1 MPDQKLLII
10 DDSPDIH
17 ELVQLGLFGEPIELI
32 SCFGGEDGLAVAAM
46 RQPDLILLDVEMTGL
61 DGFEVCRRLKANPL
75 TSDAPIIFITGASS
89 TAEKLRGLELG
100 AIDYVTKPFDPAE
113 LRARV
118 RSALNTRRLMGLL
131 ADKADQLSFQATHD
145 FLTRLPNRAMFSD
158 HLERALAASVRTG
171 KSVAVLLVDVDRFKH
186 VNDTYGHQ
194 AGDDMLCQIAH
205 RLRARLRAS
214 DVLSR
219 MGGDEFAAILCE
231 LASPDDAI
239 RVATSLSQEFQE
251 PIDLMGRKQFVTIS
265 VGSAAYPRD
274 AIDIRTLVKNADR
287 ALYQA
292 KDAGRNAVRA
302 FTPAMNDGTAGL
314 SDLEGELRLAIKNRE
329 FRLYYQPKVDRNDRI
344 MGVEALIRWQ
354 HPRLGIIPPGRFISL
369 AEDTGLIIPIGTWV
383 IEEASRQSLAWI
395 AAGLGRMPIAV
406 NVSAL
411 QFAQPN
417 LIRVISDAMGM
428 PGSPQPC
435 LEIELTETLLMRNI
449 GDAGDKLA
457 QLRTMDISIAID
469 DFGIG
474 YSSLAYLQRLPL
486 DTLKIDRSFVSTIKE
501 EDGPKRDGGS
511 GRIIVRAIVALAKS
525 LGLRLVAE
533 GVETIVQR
541 EFLLQIGCDQLQ
553 GFLFCP
559 PKTPEDIELLLR
571 RQADSH
577 TSRLERCA

>member
-1 MPDQKLLII
+1 MPDQKILVI

-32 SCFGGEDGLAVAAM
+32 SCFGGEDGLAVAAL
-46 RQPDLILLDVEMTGL
+46 RRPDLILLDVEMTGV
-61 DGFEVCRRLKANPL
+61 DGFEVCRRLKANPM
-75 TSDAPIIFITGASS
+75 TTDAPIIFITGASS

-118 RSALNTRRLMGLL
+118 RAALNTRRLMGLL

-158 HLERALAASVRTG
+158 HLEKAVAASVRTG

-194 AGDDMLCQIAH
+194 AGDEMLCQITQ

-214 DVLSR
+214 DVLAR
-219 MGGDEFAAILCE
+219 MGGDEFAAILCD
-231 LASPDDAI
+231 LTSPDDAI
-239 RVATSLSQEFQE
+239 RVATSLAQEFQE
-251 PIDLMGRKQFVTIS
+251 PIGLMGRKQFVTIS
-265 VGSAAYPRD
+265 IGSAAYPRD
-274 AIDIRTLVKNADR
+274 AIDIRTLVKNADL

-292 KDAGRNAVRA
+292 KDAGRNTVRA
-302 FTPAMNDGTAGL
+302 FIPAMNDATAGL
-314 SDLEGELRLAIKNRE
+314 ELEGELRLAIKNRE
-329 FRLYYQPKVDRNDRI
+329 FRLHYQPKVDRNDRI
-344 MGVEALIRWQ
+344 TGLEALIRWQ
-354 HPRLGIIPPGRFISL
+354 HPRLGIIPPGRFIPL

-383 IEEASRQSLAWI
+383 IEEASRQSVAWI

-406 NVSAL
+406 NVSTL
-411 QFAQPN
+411 QFGQPDF
-417 LIRVISDAMGM
+417 IRVISDAIGIQ
-428 PGSPQPC
+428 GSQQPC
-435 LEIELTETLLMRNI
+435 LQIELTETLLMRNI

-457 QLRTMDISIAID
+457 QLRKMNVSIAID

-501 EDGPKRDGGS
+501 DDGTKRDGGS
-511 GRIIVRAIVALAKS
+511 GRIIVKAIVALAKS
-525 LGLRLVAE
+525 LGLQLVAE
-533 GVETIVQR
+533 GVETILQR

-559 PKTPEDIELLLR
+559 PNTPEHIELLLR
-571 RQADSH
+571 RQADLDA
-577 TSRLERCA
+577 SRLARCA